1 MLDTPIG
8 TAVLIFLI
16 FFGVLNALFFITIF
30 CFAVTGHI
38 LRLAILTRTKKEKWT
53 RGCPVKEPIQEKMYE
68 EGVAWSNKNQQYKKD
83 LHIVNEGFNL
93 YGEYYDFGYDR
104 AVIFVSGRTEALG
117 YGYYFVQPY
126 PDMGFNVL
134 LIDQRAHGL
143 SDGKY
148 NTLGFEEHKDLIK
161 WAELLHDE
169 YGIKSIVLHGVC
181 IGSSCCLQALV
192 SENAPNYINGLIA
205 DGMYTKFYES
215 FKNHLVEFKQ
225 PSFPLMFFVNLSFKL
240 ATGHSMKRGNID
252 FIDKMTKP
260 MLFIHSKEDAYS
272 LPYMADELYAKLP
285 HDNKKIVWFEHGKHS
300 HLRPTDPIKY
310 DNAVKEFLVEYFD
323 NAEAIAQ

>member
-1 MLDTPIG
+1 MFDTPWGVAIFI
-8 TAVLIFLI
+8 ALIIWGALT
-16 FFGVLNALFFITIF
+16 ALFIF
-30 CFAVTGHI
+30 TVFMFALTGHI

-53 RGCPVKEPIQEKMYE
+53 RGCPVKEPIQEKMYA
-68 EGVAWSNKNQQYKKD
+68 EGVAWSEKNQQYKKD
-83 LHIVNEGFNL
+83 LHIVNEGYNL

-126 PDMGFNVL
+126 PEMGFNVL

-148 NTLGFEEHKDLIK
+148 NCLGFDEHRDLIK
-161 WAELLHDE
+161 WAELIHDE
-169 YGIKSIVLHGVC
+169 YGNKNIVLHGVC

-192 SENAPNYINGLIA
+192 SENAPEYLGGLIA

-285 HDNKKIVWFEHGKHS
+285 HDNKKIVWYDHGKHS
-300 HLRPTDPIKY
+300 HLRPTDPEKY
-310 DNAVKEFLVEYFD
+310 DAAVKEFLVEYFD
-323 NAEAIAQ
+323 NAVVAK